1 MYLLHEK
8 DLLISFHAK
17 RQPPFLLI
25 YRVIEERR
33 WQRSKQY
40 DNVNHSYQSE
50 YETFSTIYIQNMV
63 TFSTV
68 ISYYLFFSLKS
79 FCLLSLLFATKIK
92 CLNSITRLITIRSLH
107 VHLLNRC
114 STFQIVHY
122 NQFVS
127 SLLLPKES
135 EYDQVIAQS
144 HIWHHEEEPQ
154 SINSTETSDKVDSL
168 S

>member
-68 ISYYLFFSLKS
+68 ISY
-79 FCLLSLLFATKIK
+79 
-92 CLNSITRLITIRSLH
+92 
-107 VHLLNRC
+107 
-114 STFQIVHY
+114 
-122 NQFVS
+122 
-127 SLLLPKES
+127 
-135 EYDQVIAQS
+135 
-144 HIWHHEEEPQ
+144 
-154 SINSTETSDKVDSL
+154 
-168 S
+168 